1 MLIELSRQ
9 RVLRRKEES
18 SMRKVR
24 LFLLLLTLVSTASAF
39 EWPKP
44 SDANYVIKD
53 FKFDNGQLLPEL
65 KIHYLTWGE
74 PKRDAQGHV
83 TNAILILHSTG
94 GSTEQF
100 TRDRFAGVLFNPG
113 QLLDVTKFYIIM
125 PDSIGHGKSSKPS
138 DGMRARFPNYRYG
151 DMVRAQ
157 QMLVTDHLKVE
168 HLRLVMGMSMGCMH
182 AWVWAETYPTMMDG
196 VIPLACLPV
205 ELAGRNRMWRKAA
218 HDAITKDPEYNNGDY
233 THQVRGLITA
243 EQILALVGSNPRERQ
258 REYPTG
264 AAAEKFMDEVL
275 KPYPD
280 ADGND
285 VAYALD
291 SSIGYNPDPKLGE
304 IKVPV
309 LAINFADDLI
319 NPPDLGIFEPEVKK
333 VPRGRAVLIPATD
346 QTHGHGT
353 HTWADF
359 WKQYL
364 AEFLQQTGK

>member
-1 MLIELSRQ
+1 MKRRMIWA
-9 RVLRRKEES
+9 VLLMTVFAGANS
-18 SMRKVR
+18 FA
-24 LFLLLLTLVSTASAF
+24 LD
-39 EWPKP
+39 WPK
-44 SDANYVIKD
+44 ANEAEYIIQN
-53 FKFDNGQLLPEL
+53 FKFDNGRSLPEL
-65 KIHYLTWGE
+65 RIHYLTWGE
-74 PKRDAQGHV
+74 PKRDAQGKV

-113 QLLDVTKFYIIM
+113 QILDVTKYFIIM

-138 DGMRARFPNYRYG
+138 DGLHAKFPTYRYN

-157 QMLVTDHLKVE
+157 QMLVAEHLKVE
-168 HLRLVMGMSMGCMH
+168 HLRLVIGMSMGCMH

-196 VIPLACLPV
+196 VMPLACLPV
-205 ELAGRNRMWRKAA
+205 EIAGRNRMWRKAA

-233 THQVRGLITA
+233 THQVHGLVTA
-243 EQILALVGSNPRERQ
+243 EQILALVGSNPWERQ
-258 REYPTG
+258 KEYPTG

-275 KPYPD
+275 LPYPH

-291 SSIGYNPDPKLGE
+291 SSIGYDPKPKLGT
-304 IKVPV
+304 IQAPV

-319 NPPDLGIFEPEVKK
+319 NPPELGIFESAVKEVPK
-333 VPRGRAVLIPATD
+333 GRAILVPFSEK
-346 QTHGHGT
+346 THGHGT

-364 AEFLQQTGK
+364 AEFLQQTSK